1 MRTQRSIAQPG
12 RALRSGRRGRGF
24 EPRYSDQIIFS
35 IQYSWEIFLLQYI
48 LTNKLKKNKD
58 CEKLV
63 QDYRSAVK
71 VLEMNR
77 RIKKVK

>member
-1 MRTQRSIAQPG
+1 
-12 RALRSGRRGRGF
+12 
-24 EPRYSDQIIFS
+24 
-35 IQYSWEIFLLQYI
+35 